1 MMNKPNNICVE
12 LWCEGKTE
20 ENYFN
25 GLIEELKSNFG
36 RVKVKI
42 KLLQKKSYKNI
53 SISLEKEYYTDK
65 VVIIIDLDR
74 ADTDIKELQN
84 LKKLIS
90 IIKKDSKNKFLFLT
104 YCDFEDWLRYHFK
117 DKTKNSKENFYKKM
131 NKQSSSEFKSD
142 TINIYERI
150 KSKGGSIDNA
160 EDYFKKRNN
169 LFYNKNFKIDDNN
182 KNKIQSNLY
191 NFRQTLK
198 SIFKIM

>member
-1 MMNKPNNICVE
+1 MNKPNNICVE